1 MKKII
6 IAILISL
13 CIPTSAFAK
22 DIVSSNLDGIT
33 ITPINDTSEGVKT
46 KITYKDGYVENI
58 DANYIALFV
67 NSSLIRDSNV
77 IIEENRALVPV
88 RAVTENLGY
97 EVKWTEE
104 TGEVEIYNDKTNVNL
119 KIGSKTA
126 AVNDEKIELDAAP
139 KIYNNFTYVPIRFL
153 ADSLNFK
160 VDYFDGK
167 NLETTHIVPRIPQ
180 IIVSSYDSYDAL
192 SKAEAVE
199 IVKKQLIEAY
209 NLTYG
214 EYIPWDEN
222 ETYKNNGDDIRKA
235 IYNLNVT
242 EENDRFYTIPVV
254 FDFWVDKYTGEVYVF
269 YNGMT
274 MVIYKFDPTSKG
286 ALTFAG

>member
-1 MKKII
+1 MKKIL

-13 CIPTSAFAK
+13 CIPSSVFAQN
-22 DIVSSNLDGIT
+22 IAHSNLDGIT
-33 ITPINDTSEGVKT
+33 ITPVNDTSEGVET
-46 KITYKDGYVENI
+46 KITYKDGYIENI
-58 DANYIALFV
+58 GPDYVALFV
-67 NSSLIRDSNV
+67 NGSLIKDSNV

-88 RAVTENLGY
+88 RTVTENLGC
-97 EVKWTEE
+97 EVKWKEE
-104 TGEVEIYNDKTNVNL
+104 TNEVEIYNNETIVNL
-119 KIGSKTA
+119 KLGSKIA
-126 AVNDEKIELDAAP
+126 AVNNEKAEMDVAP
-139 KIYNNFTYVPIRFL
+139 KIYNNFTYVPVRFL
-153 ADSLNFK
+153 ADSLKFK
-160 VDYFDGK
+160 VDYCDGK
-167 NLETTHIVPRIPQ
+167 NLKITHIVPRLPQ
-180 IIVSSYDSYDAL
+180 VIISNYDSYEAI

-199 IVKKQLIEAY
+199 TVKKQLIEAY

-214 EYIPWDEN
+214 EYVPWNEN

-235 IYNLNVT
+235 IYNLTVT

-274 MVIYKFDPTSKG
+274 MAIYKFDPESKG